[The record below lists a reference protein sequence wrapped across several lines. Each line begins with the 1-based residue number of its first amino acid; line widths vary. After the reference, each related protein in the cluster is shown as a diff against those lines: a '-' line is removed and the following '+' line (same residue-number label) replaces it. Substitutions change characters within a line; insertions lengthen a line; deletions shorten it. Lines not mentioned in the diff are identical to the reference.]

1 LSGPR
6 SHPPVLA
13 GYTYKKF
20 LGDGGFA
27 DVFLYEKLHPA
38 RDVAIKV
45 LRASGLDAE
54 ARRAFEAEANL
65 MAKVSEHPFIVTVYD
80 AATADDGRPYL
91 VMEYYSEPHYG
102 RRAAEGGIGI
112 AEVLKL
118 GVQVSSA
125 VEVAHR
131 EGILHR
137 DIKPA
142 NILVNRYSRPGLTD
156 FGIAGTKAGEQA
168 GQGWSVPYAPPEI
181 LRGDHA
187 GDAASDVYSLA
198 ATLYTILAGR
208 SPFAIPGGRST
219 GEAVTVRVF
228 NDPVPPI
235 RRPDVPPA
243 LEHLL
248 RQAMSKDPASRPP
261 TALSFARSLQAVQRE
276 RRMELTHVEVP
287 EAPPPRPIA
296 SPDEPDLTRS
306 GAPLVLRPVAQP
318 PRPPAIPPAALVT
331 GVPAAVRST
340 APAPPPS
347 LPVPGTQPSDTVHRP
362 RTSPTDA
369 LVEEVD
375 DEPRPTT
382 TVGGPIRL
390 VAGLVVA
397 LVAVAAL
404 YIGLTHDSDRR
415 NVNPS
420 AVDDTPAEVFAD
432 RPASVGT
439 VGLRIMG
446 ASADVTWVHT
456 GRKPGD
462 RYRISQ
468 VGSPNAAPLAE
479 VDASPA
485 KVAYTSGC
493 VQVVVIR
500 GSYQS
505 EPTIGCPT

>member
-1 LSGPR
+1 MSGPR
-6 SHPPVLA
+6 SKPPVLA
-13 GYTYKKF
+13 GYRYREF

-38 RDVAIKV
+38 REVAIKV

-65 MAKVSEHPFIVTVYD
+65 MAKVSEHPYIVTVYD

-102 RRAAEGGIGI
+102 RRAAEGGIGV
-112 AEVLKL
+112 AEVLRL

-142 NILVNRYSRPGLTD
+142 NILVNRYGRPGLTD

-187 GDAASDVYSLA
+187 GDVASDVYSLA

-208 SPFAIPGGRST
+208 SPFAMVGGRNT
-219 GEAVTVRVF
+219 GEEVTARVL
-228 NDPVPPI
+228 NEPVPPTG
-235 RRPDVPPA
+235 RADVPPA

-248 RQAMSKDPASRPP
+248 RQALSKDPASRPP
-261 TALSFARSLQAVQRE
+261 SALSFARSLQAVQRE

-296 SPDEPDLTRS
+296 SPNEPDLTRS

-318 PRPPAIPPAALVT
+318 PRPPTAQPSELVT
-331 GVPAAVRST
+331 GVPASVRVT
-340 APAPPPS
+340 APAPQPA
-347 LPVPGTQPSDTVHRP
+347 LPIPGPQTSDTVHRP
-362 RTSPTDA
+362 PRPAPETDIR
-369 LVEEVD
+369 EVD
-375 DEPRPTT
+375 HEPLPAARMARP
-382 TVGGPIRL
+382 VRL

-397 LVAVAAL
+397 LVAVAAI
-404 YIGLTHDSDRR
+404 YIGLTRESDPGAG
-415 NVNPS
+415 NPS

-432 RPASVGT
+432 RPASVAT
-439 VGLRIMG
+439 VALRAAG
-446 ASADVTWVHT
+446 GSAEVTWVHA

-462 RYRISQ
+462 RYRVSQ
-468 VGSPNAAPLAE
+468 VGAPNAAPLAE

-485 KVAYTSGC
+485 KVAYAGGC
-493 VQVVVIR
+493 VQVVVVR
-500 GSYQS
+500 DAYQS
-505 EPTIGCPT
+505 EPTVGCPG